1 EYRLALNQQIPP
13 YPCDVVEEVVRA
25 KGVVPHEL
33 PGTNKFI
40 GDFGKK
46 YNLPLEATEGGA
58 PTMYPDEAI
67 KLVTERNAK
76 YLKK

>member
-1 EYRLALNQQIPP
+1 M
-13 YPCDVVEEVVRA
+13 RA

-33 PGTNKFI
+33 PGANKFL

-46 YNLPLEATEGGA
+46 YNLPIEMTGGGA
-58 PTMYPDEAI
+58 ASMYPDEAI
-67 KLVTERNAK
+67 KLVAERNAK